1 MKLNGL
7 RFEVL
12 SNDPQWWVAVFM
24 SIKDG
29 DSNGE
34 ISWKN
39 FSDAEVII
47 DRGSQEIANGD
58 YSNIKH
64 AVQSLWQ
71 LMPETEKQ
79 KHSGGRTD
87 LPGVAN

>member
-58 YSNIKH
+58 YSNIFSSTRKCH
-64 AVQSLWQ
+64 CDFMNGFVGMYNAVVISV
-71 LMPETEKQ
+71 M
-79 KHSGGRTD
+79 S
-87 LPGVAN
+87 